1 MINVDILGY
10 FDEEVISK
18 IDKPN
23 MEFFE
28 IEKLTEGEKFQD
40 VLIIS
45 IPTKKGKFRKKG
57 YKSKEVSI
65 INDYLTN
72 GGNVILLYPINQK
85 YFNLMDEFFEQFEF
99 SAVLN
104 EQEKLLHVNPNLV
117 FFEKSKSDKYLPGKK
132 FVKKYVH
139 FLFPHN
145 VETLVE
151 GNHLPVIALKRMQKG
166 NLFLYGLGY
175 NNFWKEDI
183 ERIFKYLLL
192 KYEDLMEDVEEDQEF
207 VLKLINQASKFKQNL
222 ITKIYSRN
230 YKDKY
235 TIDDVLTIKD
245 DYLRQKIANG
255 LTDQD
260 FYDLFNDLNEK
271 KIESYYIEYKN
282 LFEKYNYQ
290 NALYFLNKV
299 MVKFIIKG
307 RITFEKFK
315 KLIENEHLPEEALSL
330 IIYFTKPLSPTDF
343 RNYRF
348 NVNKL
353 IQWNKKVKYLSER
366 KIKDKLYDI
375 SEIEEEQYNK
385 WEKIK
390 QKERDKEFQL
400 REQRRIEREKRDQ
413 MIKEMEVKKQERI
426 ILKEKQ
432 QQERTEKE
440 KEKQEILREL
450 RKQKHKQEREEM
462 VKEQKEREKR
472 FQEIKQRKLEEKRK
486 RQIILEEQKKE
497 ELAKIEILK
506 QRREELEKE
515 KIEKDLLLK
524 KEIETQDGYMKEVR
538 ERLQFRLSEI
548 NRRKA
553 ERLEKARI
561 TREKLSELR
570 KKRYTLI
577 QKQEEIKE
585 LIKAEAPTEVKVEIP
600 QETVEPE
607 VEELELIPQ
616 IIDSD
621 IEDNEIVD
629 DYILPLMDL
638 LLSPL
643 DTLIEIMDFRQENRK
658 EILYKSDEG
667 ETLLYML
674 ELILTP
680 KERIQESLELK
691 TEMEDLY

>member
-1 MINVDILGY
+1 
-10 FDEEVISK
+10 
-18 IDKPN
+18 
-23 MEFFE
+23 
-28 IEKLTEGEKFQD
+28 
-40 VLIIS
+40 
-45 IPTKKGKFRKKG
+45 
-57 YKSKEVSI
+57 
-65 INDYLTN
+65 
-72 GGNVILLYPINQK
+72 
-85 YFNLMDEFFEQFEF
+85 MDEFFEQFEF